1 MGRAREFDTDR
12 VLLQVMG
19 VFWEKGYEATSV
31 QDLAEAAG
39 VGRGSLYAAFHS
51 KENLYAK
58 ALRRYVE
65 QVTEVMRSQLLRQM
79 PIREA
84 LWNLLTGRIEDALA
98 VPGRPGCMLVNA
110 VIERVPHDPGT
121 HRIVQDAIT
130 ALRELLSA
138 SLHTARGLGEIP
150 EDANVQ
156 RISDF
161 FAMVIQGVRVMSAVY
176 PDEKMLQGIIETAL
190 TVVPLEENNR

>member
-1 MGRAREFDTDR
+1 MGRVREFDTDR

-31 QDLAEAAG
+31 QDLAEATG

-51 KENLYAK
+51 KENLYAR
-58 ALRRYVE
+58 ALQRYVE
-65 QVTEVMRSQLLRQM
+65 QVTEVMRSQLLRRT

-84 LWNLLTGRIEDALA
+84 LRELLTGRIEDALA

-110 VIERVPHDPGT
+110 VIERVPHNAST
-121 HRIVQDAIT
+121 HRIVRDAIT
-130 ALRELLSA
+130 ALRELLSS
-138 SLHTARGLGEIP
+138 SLYTARGLGEIS
-150 EDANVQ
+150 EEADIQ

-161 FAMVIQGVRVMSAVY
+161 FATMIQGIRVMSAVY
-176 PDEKMLQGIIETAL
+176 PDEKMLQGIIETSL
-190 TVVPLEENNR
+190 QVVPVVERD